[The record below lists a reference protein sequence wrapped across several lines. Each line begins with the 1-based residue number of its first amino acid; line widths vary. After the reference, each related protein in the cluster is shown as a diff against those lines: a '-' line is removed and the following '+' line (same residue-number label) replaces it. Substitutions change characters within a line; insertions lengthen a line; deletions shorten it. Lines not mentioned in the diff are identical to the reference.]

1 MSSQPIVILFADD
14 DKDDQLLVKEAFEDN
29 HLANELYFVDD
40 GQELLDYLYRR
51 KKYAD
56 PQLSPK
62 PDLILLDLNM
72 PKIDGRQALQEIKK
86 DKVLMRIPIVVL
98 TTSKAAED
106 IVRSYN
112 LGVNSYITKPVTFEG
127 MVSII
132 KTLEEYWF
140 QIVKLPPRLNG
151 D

>member
-1 MSSQPIVILFADD
+1 MKSKPIIILFADD
-14 DKDDQLLVKEAFEDN
+14 DKDDQLLVKDAFEDN
-29 HLANELYFVDD
+29 RLANDLYFVDD
-40 GQELLDYLYRR
+40 GQELMDYLHR
-51 KKYAD
+51 KGKYSD

-72 PKIDGRQALQEIKK
+72 PKIDGRQALKEIKK
-86 DKVLMRIPIVVL
+86 DNMLKRIPIVIL
-98 TTSKAAED
+98 TTSKAEED

-112 LGVNSYITKPVTFEG
+112 LGVNSYITKPVTLEG
-127 MVSII
+127 MVDTI
-132 KTLEEYWF
+132 KTLEQYWF